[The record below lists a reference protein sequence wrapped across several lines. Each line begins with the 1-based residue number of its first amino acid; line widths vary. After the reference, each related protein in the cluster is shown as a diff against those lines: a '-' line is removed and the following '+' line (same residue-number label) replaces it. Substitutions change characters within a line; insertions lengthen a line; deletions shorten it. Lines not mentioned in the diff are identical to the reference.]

1 MYYSNYE
8 DYMRSILGYPSD
20 MQDTYQMNYFD
31 EDKNNNYMAVQD
43 MRQIEDLYPDIF
55 KAINPTIID
64 LCSKCNSPI
73 TKEILEDMVEEIY
86 SKIENNEI
94 NINISLINDSNIT
107 SNSERESE
115 NRSATLQNHASNS
128 QMPQRSNY
136 NRNVTQNTE
145 QLKRSIEPQE
155 NRETRQRRPN
165 NPLLRDL
172 IKILL
177 LNQLIDRQGRPNM
190 PPPRPPFPG
199 GPRPPMPPRPGYR
212 GDFDDYLR
220 F

>member
-1 MYYSNYE
+1 MYYQNYE
-8 DYMRSILGYPSD
+8 DYMRSVLGYPTNN
-20 MQDTYQMNYFD
+20 QDTYSQVND
-31 EDKNNNYMAVQD
+31 DYMEMITQNTNELKE
-43 MRQIEDLYPDIF
+43 MYPDIF
-55 KAINPTIID
+55 KALNPTITEM
-64 LCSKCNSPI
+64 CSKCNGKV
-73 TKEILEDMVEEIY
+73 TREVLEDMVEDVFSRID
-86 SKIENNEI
+86 NNEI

-107 SNSERESE
+107 STSNSEREAE
-115 NRSATLQNHASNS
+115 NRSATLQNQSSNS
-128 QMPQRSNY
+128 QMQQRSNY
-136 NRNVTQNTE
+136 NRNMMQNAE

-155 NRETRQRRPN
+155 NREIRQRRPN

-177 LNQLIDRQGRPNM
+177 LNQLINRPSRPNM
-190 PPPRPPFPG
+190 PPTRPPFPG